1 MGSKKELMAKIFI
14 SYRRRYNAYVA
25 DSLSEKLRLH
35 FGDDSVFYDIDN
47 IPLGVDFREHIGNAV
62 GQCDVL
68 LAVIGEEW
76 VMAADK
82 QGNKRL
88 DNPTDSVR
96 IEIESALNRKIPVIP
111 VLVEEAEMP
120 LAADLPK
127 SIQDIVYR
135 NAAELRAGSDF
146 RNHIERLIHN
156 LDLYFNSA
164 KKPKADP
171 IKKEPAAKRKPAA
184 RKKVRAKPKAEEATT
199 QPSSPSPV
207 EAAPPPA
214 KTKKTFD
221 RDDAQALI
229 SQIVKDLSDEHVFLA
244 GSIPGIK
251 LGNALRAYAPG
262 VDMADVLLLYDNTV
276 FGSAKD
282 GLLIT
287 LEAVYWHNMWEN
299 IGMARFSDIKTV
311 SYNMQPL
318 SSQINVDGS
327 LISIAKSNDL
337 GKLTRVLADLILNL
351 SHSVRGYAKEAARPD
366 GAQTTVVSDDN
377 TCRLSTPKDWVGR
390 AGLHSQGIIQI
401 NKSTQDLYIIIIRE
415 PRSSFPADANL
426 KTYVDLVCNN
436 PSRTLQDPTFSAFV
450 PNSVA
455 GFPATQFEMS
465 GYSGEVQY
473 TFLFLCV
480 ETPAN
485 FYQILGWTRADY
497 FHNRKPELE
506 SIMYT
511 FEEN

>member
-1 MGSKKELMAKIFI
+1 MAKIFI

-88 DNPTDSVR
+88 DSPTDSVR

-135 NAAELRAGSDF
+135 NAAELRAGTDF
-146 RNHIERLIHN
+146 RNHIERLIN
-156 LDLYFNSA
+156 SLDLYFNSA
-164 KKPKADP
+164 KKPKTDP
-171 IKKEPAAKRKPAA
+171 VKKEPAAKRKPAA
-184 RKKVRAKPKAEEATT
+184 RKKARAQPKAKVQETITSPPPTVATPPPPT
-199 QPSSPSPV
+199 V
-207 EAAPPPA
+207 TAPP
-214 KTKKTFD
+214 KTFG
-221 RDDAQALI
+221 RNEAQALI
-229 SQIVKDLSDEHVFLA
+229 IQILGGLADEHVFLA
-244 GSIPGIK
+244 GSIPDIK
-251 LGNALRAYAPG
+251 LNNALRAYAPG
-262 VDMADVLLLYDNTV
+262 VDPAEVLLLYDNTV

-299 IGMARFSDIKTV
+299 IGLARFSDIKTV
-311 SYNMQPL
+311 SYNVQSL
-318 SSQINVDGS
+318 TSQINVDGS
-327 LISIAKSNDL
+327 GISITQSNDL
-337 GKLTRVLADLILNL
+337 GRLTKILADLILNL
-351 SHSVRGYAKEAARPD
+351 SQSVRGFAWEDAKPV
-366 GAQTTVVSDDN
+366 GNQTTVVSNDN
-377 TCRLSTPKDWVGR
+377 TCQLSIPEDWVKR
-390 AGLHSQGIIQI
+390 TELHSQGIVQVA
-401 NKSTQDLYIIIIRE
+401 KSGEDLYVIIIRE
-415 PRSSFPADANL
+415 PRSDFPETANL

-436 PSRTLQDPTFSAFV
+436 PSRTLKNPEFFTFIPSA
-450 PNSVA
+450 VA

-465 GYSGEVQY
+465 GFSGEVKY

-480 ETPAN
+480 ETPKN
-485 FYQILGWTRADY
+485 FYQILGWTRTDFFPA
-497 FHNRKPELE
+497 RKPELQ
-506 SIMYT
+506 SVIYT
-511 FEEN
+511 FKEI

>member
-1 MGSKKELMAKIFI
+1 MAKIFI

-156 LDLYFNSA
+156 LDLYFNA
-164 KKPKADP
+164 GKKPKADP
-171 IKKEPAAKRKPAA
+171 VKKEPAAKRKPAA
-184 RKKVRAKPKAEEATT
+184 RKKARAKPKAQETT
-199 QPSSPSPV
+199 TSPSPV
-207 EAAPPPA
+207 SAAPPPA
-214 KTKKTFD
+214 KTKKAFG
-221 RDDAQALI
+221 RDEIQALI
-229 SQIVKDLSDEHVFLA
+229 IRILNGLADDHVFLA
-244 GSIPGIK
+244 GSIPDTK
-251 LGNALRAYAPG
+251 LNNALRAYAPG
-262 VDMADVLLLYDNTV
+262 VAPNEVLLLYDNTV

-287 LEAVYWHNMWEN
+287 TEAVHWHNMWEDV
-299 IGMARFSDIKTV
+299 GMARFSDIKTV
-311 SYNMQPL
+311 TFNLQPL
-318 SSQINVDGS
+318 TSQINIDGS
-327 LISIAKSNDL
+327 GISVTQSKDL
-337 GKLTRVLADLILNL
+337 VKLTQVLADLLLNL
-351 SHSVRGYAKEAARPD
+351 SQSMRGPAGEEAKPP
-366 GAQTTVVSDDN
+366 GTYIVSDDN
-377 TCRLSTPKDWVGR
+377 TCRLSVPENWTGR
-390 AGLHSQGIIQI
+390 AGLHSQGVLQI
-401 NKSTQDLYIIIIRE
+401 EKSKQELYIIIIRE
-415 PRSSFPADANL
+415 PRTNFPAAATLN
-426 KTYVDLVCNN
+426 TYVDLVCNN
-436 PSRTLQDPTFSAFV
+436 PSRTLKEPEFSAFV
-450 PNSVA
+450 SNTVA

-465 GYSGEVQY
+465 GLSSGVKYS
-473 TFLFLCV
+473 FLFQCV
-480 ETPAN
+480 ETPKN
-485 FYQILGWTRADY
+485 FYQILGWTQAY
-497 FHNRKPELE
+497 FFPERKAELE
-506 SIMYT
+506 SIMHT
-511 FEEN
+511 FEEI